1 MGFATVCWMLRF
13 KERGQK
19 IGCKARRHDRS
30 YGGKECQGY
39 KATSAGDYSVLIQEE
54 PGAGTLSFHITLTLP
69 ET

>member
-1 MGFATVCWMLRF
+1 MQGPGGMTVAM
-13 KERGQK
+13 EV
-19 IGCKARRHDRS
+19 
-30 YGGKECQGY
+30 KECQGY